1 MLVILNILALACT
14 AAVMYMCAI
23 HGVFR
28 AGMTLAACVLAGAVA
43 FGLFGPAA
51 GLLGA
56 DNSNSVW
63 YYAADA
69 LALWA
74 IFCVVFLGL
83 RVLAE
88 TLFKNESPFPSL
100 ADSIG
105 GAVLGLA
112 AGYLVVG
119 LCLVLVQMLPMPP
132 SILGYSPFQY
142 DGKNNMVTEG
152 DRLWL
157 RWDRGTLALFGWLS
171 AHSLGSK
178 EHLLFNRYGE
188 LCPPPRDDSGQAS
201 APDLSAGLSA
211 IAHRA
216 TAEARPVR
224 HSPQGDGGSAKADV
238 DDMLY
243 YHWYRRWQYVQ
254 WRTGVAQGPLPGEPV
269 EVIEQTGPGQLPGM
283 ALNRGHVLRSDAV
296 AIRIV
301 RLERAEQVADFP
313 DVRRGEHEIFLVL
326 TLDLSPARAAPV
338 SVDTRQFVL
347 MAENGQRFTNPLVYG
362 LARLGRP
369 DPEIVH
375 RAGMTPA
382 ETTPRN
388 LRFGIPEEK
397 VRGHYLMDGAAF
409 RFAEMSQQEE
419 LAFIYT
425 VPAGLNDGALRL
437 LFEPAPPAAPPG
449 NPKPSN

>member
-14 AAVMYMCAI
+14 AAVMYMCAV

-74 IFCVVFLGL
+74 IFCAVFLGL
-83 RVLAE
+83 RVLVE
-88 TLFKNESPFPSL
+88 TLFKNESAFPSL
-100 ADSIG
+100 ADSLG
-105 GAVLGLA
+105 GAVVGFA
-112 AGYLVVG
+112 AGYLAVG
-119 LCLVLVQMLPMPP
+119 LCLVLVQMLPVPP

-142 DGKNNMVTEG
+142 DGKNNTVKEG

-171 AHSLGSK
+171 ANSLGSK

-188 LCPPPRDDSGQAS
+188 LYPPPRDDSGQTP
-201 APDLSAGLSA
+201 APDLSAVT
-211 IAHRA
+211 R
-216 TAEARPVR
+216 
-224 HSPQGDGGSAKADV
+224 SAKADA

-243 YHWYRRWQYVQ
+243 YHWYRRWEYIR
-254 WRTGVAQGPLPGEPV
+254 WRRCGAQGPIPGEPV
-269 EVIEQTGPGQLPGM
+269 EVVEQTGPGQLPGA
-283 ALNRGHVLRSDAV
+283 ALKRGHAFRSDDMSICV
-296 AIRIV
+296 VRIDRV
-301 RLERAEQVADFP
+301 DQVANFP
-313 DVRRGEHEIFLVL
+313 DVRRGDQEIFLVL
-326 TLDLSPARAAPV
+326 TLDISPTRAVPV

-419 LAFIYT
+419 RAFIYT
-425 VPAGLNDGALRL
+425 IPAGLNDGALRL

>member
-1 MLVILNILALACT
+1 MVVILNILALACT
-14 AAVMYMCAI
+14 AAVMYMCAV
-23 HGVFR
+23 HGVLR

-56 DNSNSVW
+56 DNPRTVW

-88 TLFKNESPFPSL
+88 TLFKNESAFPSL
-100 ADSIG
+100 ADSLG
-105 GAVLGLA
+105 GAVLGFA
-112 AGYLVVG
+112 AGYLAVG
-119 LCLVLVQMLPMPP
+119 ICLVLVQMLPMPP

-171 AHSLGSK
+171 ANSLGSK

-188 LCPPPRDDSGQAS
+188 LYPPPRDDSTEA
-201 APDLSAGLSA
+201 
-211 IAHRA
+211 
-216 TAEARPVR
+216 ARPAAR
-224 HSPQGDGGSAKADV
+224 PHPDA

-243 YHWYRRWQYVQ
+243 YHWYRRWEYIL
-254 WRTGVAQGPLPGEPV
+254 WRRCGAQGPIPREPQEVV
-269 EVIEQTGPGQLPGM
+269 EEGAPGQLPGV
-283 ALNRGHVLRSDAV
+283 ALKRGHVFRSDDVTVRV
-296 AIRIV
+296 ARIDRV
-301 RLERAEQVADFP
+301 EQVANFP
-313 DVRRGEHEIFLVL
+313 NVRRGDQEIFLVL
-326 TLDLSPARAAPV
+326 TLDISPTRAVPV

-347 MAENGQRFTNPLVYG
+347 MAENGQRFTNPLVHG
-362 LARLGRP
+362 PARLGRP
-369 DPEIVH
+369 DPEIEH
-375 RAGMTPA
+375 RAGTTPS

-388 LRFGIPEEK
+388 LRFGIPKEK

-419 LAFIYT
+419 RAFIYT
-425 VPAGLNDGALRL
+425 VPAGLNDDALRL
-437 LFEPAPPAAPPG
+437 LLEPAPPAAPPG

>member
-1 MLVILNILALACT
+1 MLVILNVLALACT
-14 AAVMYMCAI
+14 AAVMYMCAV

-88 TLFKNESPFPSL
+88 TLLRNESVFPSL
-100 ADSIG
+100 ADSLG
-105 GAVLGLA
+105 GAVLGFA
-112 AGYLVVG
+112 AGYLAVG

-142 DGKNNMVTEG
+142 DGKNIMVTEG

-188 LCPPPRDDSGQAS
+188 LYPPPRDDSAQAP
-201 APDLSAGLSA
+201 APDLSAV
-211 IAHRA
+211 
-216 TAEARPVR
+216 AR
-224 HSPQGDGGSAKADV
+224 GAKADA

-243 YHWYRRWQYVQ
+243 YHWYRRWEYIR
-254 WRTGVAQGPLPGEPV
+254 WRRCGAQGPLPGEPV
-269 EVIEQTGPGQLPGM
+269 EVVEQTGPGQLPGM

-296 AIRIV
+296 AIQIM
-301 RLERAEQVADFP
+301 RLERADQVADFP

-326 TLDLSPARAAPV
+326 TLDLSPAREAPV
-338 SVDTRQFVL
+338 SVDSKQFVL
-347 MAENGQRFTNPLVYG
+347 RAENGQRFTNPLVYG

-419 LAFIYT
+419 RAFIYT

>member
-14 AAVMYMCAI
+14 AAVMYMCAV

-28 AGMTLAACVLAGAVA
+28 AGMTLAACVLAGAAA
-43 FGLFGPAA
+43 FGLFGPA
-51 GLLGA
+51 GGMLGT
-56 DNSNSVW
+56 DNPQTVW

-88 TLFKNESPFPSL
+88 TLLRNEPAFPSM
-100 ADSIG
+100 ADSLG
-105 GAVLGLA
+105 GAVLGFA
-112 AGYLVVG
+112 AGYLAVG

-171 AHSLGSK
+171 AHSLGS
-178 EHLLFNRYGE
+178 EECRLFNRYGE
-188 LCPPPRDDSGQAS
+188 LYPPPRDDSGQAS
-201 APDLSAGLSA
+201 AP
-211 IAHRA
+211 
-216 TAEARPVR
+216 AEGTKAARPAAR
-224 HSPQGDGGSAKADV
+224 PRPDA

-254 WRTGVAQGPLPGEPV
+254 WQTGVTQGPLPGEPV
-269 EVIEQTGPGQLPGM
+269 EVVEQTGPGQLPGM

-313 DVRRGEHEIFLVL
+313 DVRRGEREIFLVL
-326 TLDLSPARAAPV
+326 TLDLSPARVAPV

-347 MAENGQRFTNPLVYG
+347 MAERGQRFTNPLVYG

-369 DPEIVH
+369 DPEIEH
-375 RAGMTPA
+375 RAGMTPS

-388 LRFGIPEEK
+388 LRFGIPEGK

>member
-14 AAVMYMCAI
+14 AAVMYMCAV

-74 IFCVVFLGL
+74 IFCAVFLGL
-83 RVLAE
+83 RVLVE
-88 TLFKNESPFPSL
+88 TLFKNESAFPSL
-100 ADSIG
+100 ADSLG
-105 GAVLGLA
+105 GAVLGFA
-112 AGYLVVG
+112 AGYLAVG
-119 LCLVLVQMLPMPP
+119 LCLVLVQMLPVPP

-142 DGKNNMVTEG
+142 DGKNNTVKEG

-171 AHSLGSK
+171 ANSLGSK

-188 LCPPPRDDSGQAS
+188 LYPPPRDDSGQTP
-201 APDLSAGLSA
+201 APDLSAVT
-211 IAHRA
+211 R
-216 TAEARPVR
+216 
-224 HSPQGDGGSAKADV
+224 SAKADA

-243 YHWYRRWQYVQ
+243 YHWYRRWEYIR
-254 WRTGVAQGPLPGEPV
+254 WRRCGAQGPLPGEPV
-269 EVIEQTGPGQLPGM
+269 EVVEQTGPGQLPGA
-283 ALNRGHVLRSDAV
+283 ALKRGHAFRSDDMSICV
-296 AIRIV
+296 VRIDRV
-301 RLERAEQVADFP
+301 DQVANFP
-313 DVRRGEHEIFLVL
+313 DVRRGDQEIFLVL
-326 TLDLSPARAAPV
+326 TLDISPTRAVPV

-449 NPKPSN
+449 NPKHSN

>member
-1 MLVILNILALACT
+1 MVVILNILALACT
-14 AAVMYMCAI
+14 AAVMYMCAV

-28 AGMTLAACVLAGAVA
+28 AGVTLAACVLAGAVA

-56 DNSNSVW
+56 DNPRTVW

-88 TLFKNESPFPSL
+88 TLFKNEPAFPSL

-112 AGYLVVG
+112 AGYLAVG

-142 DGKNNMVTEG
+142 DGKNNRVTEG
-152 DRLWL
+152 GRLWL

-171 AHSLGSK
+171 ANSLGSK

-188 LCPPPRDDSGQAS
+188 LYPPPRDDSGETPATGKGTE
-201 APDLSAGLSA
+201 AP
-211 IAHRA
+211 
-216 TAEARPVR
+216 RPA
-224 HSPQGDGGSAKADV
+224 AKAHPDA

-254 WRTGVAQGPLPGEPV
+254 WKTGVAQGPLPGEPQEVV
-269 EVIEQTGPGQLPGM
+269 EKGAPGQLPGA
-283 ALNRGHVLRSDAV
+283 ALKRGHVFRSDDVTIRVVRIDRVDQV
-296 AIRIV
+296 ANFPNV
-301 RLERAEQVADFP
+301 RLGDQ
-313 DVRRGEHEIFLVL
+313 EIFLVL
-326 TLDLSPARAAPV
+326 T
-338 SVDTRQFVL
+338 
-347 MAENGQRFTNPLVYG
+347 
-362 LARLGRP
+362 
-369 DPEIVH
+369 
-375 RAGMTPA
+375 
-382 ETTPRN
+382 
-388 LRFGIPEEK
+388 
-397 VRGHYLMDGAAF
+397 
-409 RFAEMSQQEE
+409 
-419 LAFIYT
+419 
-425 VPAGLNDGALRL
+425 
-437 LFEPAPPAAPPG
+437 
-449 NPKPSN
+449 

>member
-1 MLVILNILALACT
+1 MLVILNVLALACT
-14 AAVMYMCAI
+14 AAVIYICAV

-56 DNSNSVW
+56 DNPRTVW

-88 TLFKNESPFPSL
+88 TFFKNESAFPSL

-105 GAVLGLA
+105 GAVLGFA
-112 AGYLVVG
+112 AGYLAVG

-132 SILGYSPFQY
+132 SILGYSPFRY
-142 DGKNNMVTEG
+142 DGKNNTVKEG

-171 AHSLGSK
+171 ANSLGSE

-188 LCPPPRDDSGQAS
+188 LYPPPRDDSAQAH
-201 APDLSAGLSA
+201 AP
-211 IAHRA
+211 
-216 TAEARPVR
+216 AEGTEAARLAAQARP
-224 HSPQGDGGSAKADV
+224 DV
-238 DDMLY
+238 HDMLY
-243 YHWYRRWQYVQ
+243 YHWYRRWEYVR

-269 EVIEQTGPGQLPGM
+269 EVVEQTGPGRLPGM
-283 ALNRGHVLRSDAV
+283 TLKRGHVFRSDDV
-296 AIRIV
+296 TIRVV
-301 RLERAEQVADFP
+301 RIDRVDQVANFP
-313 DVRRGEHEIFLVL
+313 DVRRGDQEIFLVL
-326 TLDLSPARAAPV
+326 TLDILPTRAVPV

-347 MAENGQRFTNPLVYG
+347 MAERGQRFTNPLVYG
-362 LARLGRP
+362 PARLGRP
-369 DPEIVH
+369 DPEIDH
-375 RAGMTPA
+375 RTGKPPA
-382 ETTPRN
+382 ETTSRN
-388 LRFGIPEEK
+388 LRFGIPEDK
-397 VRGHYLMDGAAF
+397 TRGYYLMGGATF
-409 RFAEMSQQEE
+409 RFTDKSQEE
-419 LAFIYT
+419 QRAFIYT
-425 VPAGLNDGALRL
+425 IPADLDDDALRL
-437 LFEPAPPAAPPG
+437 LLEPAPPAAPPG
-449 NPKPSN
+449 NPKHSD

>member
-1 MLVILNILALACT
+1 MVVILNILALACT
-14 AAVMYMCAI
+14 AAVMYMCAV

-28 AGMTLAACVLAGAVA
+28 AGVTLAACVLAGAVA

-56 DNSNSVW
+56 DNPRTVW

-88 TLFKNESPFPSL
+88 IFFKNESAFPSL

-142 DGKNNMVTEG
+142 DGKNNRVTEG
-152 DRLWL
+152 GRLWL

-171 AHSLGSK
+171 ANSLGSK

-188 LCPPPRDDSGQAS
+188 LYPPPRDDSGEAPT
-201 APDLSAGLSA
+201 PDLSAVLSA
-211 IAHRA
+211 EASA
-216 TAEARPVR
+216 KAETRPVR
-224 HSPQGDGGSAKADV
+224 HSPQGDGGSAKADA

-243 YHWYRRWQYVQ
+243 YHWYRRWEYIR
-254 WRTGVAQGPLPGEPV
+254 WRRCGAQGPLPGEPQEVV
-269 EVIEQTGPGQLPGM
+269 EEGAPGQLPGV
-283 ALNRGHVLRSDAV
+283 ALKRGRVFRSDEVTSRVVRIDRVDQV
-296 AIRIV
+296 ANFPNV
-301 RLERAEQVADFP
+301 RLGDQ
-313 DVRRGEHEIFLVL
+313 EIFLVL
-326 TLDLSPARAAPV
+326 TLDISPTRAVPV

-362 LARLGRP
+362 PARLGRP
-369 DPEIVH
+369 DPEIEH
-375 RAGMTPA
+375 RTGKPPA
-382 ETTPRN
+382 ETTSRN
-388 LRFGIPEEK
+388 LQFGIPEGK
-397 VRGHYLMDGAAF
+397 TRGHYLMDGATF
-409 RFAEMSQQEE
+409 RFTDKSQEE
-419 LAFIYT
+419 QRAFIYT
-425 VPAGLNDGALRL
+425 IPADLDDAALRL
-437 LFEPAPPAAPPG
+437 LLEPAPPAAPPG
-449 NPKPSN
+449 NPKPSD

>member
-14 AAVMYMCAI
+14 AAVMYMCAV

-74 IFCVVFLGL
+74 IFCAVFLGL
-83 RVLAE
+83 RVLVE
-88 TLFKNESPFPSL
+88 TLFKNESAFPSL
-100 ADSIG
+100 ADSLG
-105 GAVLGLA
+105 GAVLGFA
-112 AGYLVVG
+112 AGYLAVG
-119 LCLVLVQMLPMPP
+119 LCLVLVQMLPVPP

-142 DGKNNMVTEG
+142 DGKNNTVKEG

-171 AHSLGSK
+171 ANSLGSK

-188 LCPPPRDDSGQAS
+188 LYPPPRDDSGQTP
-201 APDLSAGLSA
+201 APDLSAVT
-211 IAHRA
+211 R
-216 TAEARPVR
+216 
-224 HSPQGDGGSAKADV
+224 SAKADA

-243 YHWYRRWQYVQ
+243 YHWYRRWEYIR
-254 WRTGVAQGPLPGEPV
+254 WRRCGAQGPLPREPV
-269 EVIEQTGPGQLPGM
+269 EVVEQTGPGQLPGA
-283 ALNRGHVLRSDAV
+283 ALKRGHAFRSDDMSICV
-296 AIRIV
+296 VRIDRV
-301 RLERAEQVADFP
+301 DQVANFP
-313 DVRRGEHEIFLVL
+313 DVRRGDQEIFLVL
-326 TLDLSPARAAPV
+326 TLDISPTRAVPV

-419 LAFIYT
+419 RAFIYT
-425 VPAGLNDGALRL
+425 VPAGLNDDALRL

-449 NPKPSN
+449 NPKHSD

>member
-14 AAVMYMCAI
+14 AAVMYMCAV

-28 AGMTLAACVLAGAVA
+28 AGMTLVACVLAGAVA
-43 FGLFGPAA
+43 FGLFGSAA

-56 DNSNSVW
+56 DNPRTVW

-88 TLFKNESPFPSL
+88 TLFKNESAFPSL

-112 AGYLVVG
+112 AGYLAVG

-142 DGKNNMVTEG
+142 DGKNNLVTEG

-171 AHSLGSK
+171 ANSLGSK
-178 EHLLFNRYGE
+178 EHLLFNRYGDVYA
-188 LCPPPRDDSGQAS
+188 PAGAGPDA
-201 APDLSAGLSA
+201 APDLSAV
-211 IAHRA
+211 
-216 TAEARPVR
+216 AR
-224 HSPQGDGGSAKADV
+224 SAKADA

-243 YHWYRRWQYVQ
+243 YHWYRRWEYVR
-254 WRTGVAQGPLPGEPV
+254 WRTGVAQGPLPGEPQEVV
-269 EVIEQTGPGQLPGM
+269 EEGAPGQLPGA
-283 ALNRGHVLRSDAV
+283 ALKRGHVFRSDDVTIRV
-296 AIRIV
+296 ARIDRV
-301 RLERAEQVADFP
+301 DQVANFP
-313 DVRRGEHEIFLVL
+313 DVRRGDQEIFLVL
-326 TLDLSPARAAPV
+326 TLDISPTRAVPA

-347 MAENGQRFTNPLVYG
+347 MAERGQRFTNPLVHG
-362 LARLGRP
+362 PARLGRP
-369 DPEIVH
+369 DPEIEH

-388 LRFGIPEEK
+388 LRFGIPK
-397 VRGHYLMDGAAF
+397 DKTRGYYLMDGATF
-409 RFAEMSQQEE
+409 RFTDKSQEE
-419 LAFIYT
+419 QRAFIYT
-425 VPAGLNDGALRL
+425 IPADLDDDALRL

-449 NPKPSN
+449 NPKTSN

>member
-14 AAVMYMCAI
+14 AAVMYMCAV

-74 IFCVVFLGL
+74 IFCAVFLGL
-83 RVLAE
+83 RVLVE
-88 TLFKNESPFPSL
+88 TLFKNESAFPSL
-100 ADSIG
+100 ADSLG
-105 GAVLGLA
+105 GAVVGFA
-112 AGYLVVG
+112 AGYLAVG
-119 LCLVLVQMLPMPP
+119 LCLVLVQMLPVPP

-142 DGKNNMVTEG
+142 DGKNNTVKEG

-171 AHSLGSK
+171 ANSLGSK

-188 LCPPPRDDSGQAS
+188 LYPPPRDDSGQTP
-201 APDLSAGLSA
+201 APDLSAVT
-211 IAHRA
+211 R
-216 TAEARPVR
+216 
-224 HSPQGDGGSAKADV
+224 SAKADA

-243 YHWYRRWQYVQ
+243 YHWYRRWEYIR
-254 WRTGVAQGPLPGEPV
+254 WRRCGAQGPLPGEPV
-269 EVIEQTGPGQLPGM
+269 EVVEQTGPGQLPGA
-283 ALNRGHVLRSDAV
+283 ALKRGHAFRSDDMSICV
-296 AIRIV
+296 VRIDRV
-301 RLERAEQVADFP
+301 DQVANFP
-313 DVRRGEHEIFLVL
+313 DVRRGDQEIFLVL
-326 TLDLSPARAAPV
+326 TLDISPTRAVPV

-419 LAFIYT
+419 RAFIYT
-425 VPAGLNDGALRL
+425 VPAGLNDDALRL

-449 NPKPSN
+449 NPKHSN